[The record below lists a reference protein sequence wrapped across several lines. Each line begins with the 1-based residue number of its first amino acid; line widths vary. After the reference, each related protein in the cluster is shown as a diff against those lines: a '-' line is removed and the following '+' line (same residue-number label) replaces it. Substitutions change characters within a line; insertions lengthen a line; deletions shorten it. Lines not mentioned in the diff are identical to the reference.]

1 MSYSEILNETDRI
14 KAQFEPHAILALGR
28 GTVANAA
35 TNVAIALP
43 PFSCLA
49 TDLVF
54 ISNFTSSAAQA
65 VANSLRSAIIVVDAG
80 TGVPTLTVTLGAPNA
95 GVDIVFN
102 YFIYRVAN

>member
-1 MSYSEILNETDRI
+1 MSYSEILDNNDRI
-14 KAQFEPHAILALGR
+14 KAQFEPNAILALGR

-43 PFSCLA
+43 AFSCLA

-54 ISNFTSSAAQA
+54 ISNFTCSVAQA
-65 VANSLRSAIIVVDAG
+65 TANALRSAIIVVDGA
-80 TGVPTLTVTLGAPNA
+80 GVPTLTVTLGAANA

-102 YFIYRVAN
+102 YFIYRAAN

>member
-1 MSYSEILNETDRI
+1 MSYSEILDNTDRI

-43 PFSCLA
+43 AFSCVA

-54 ISNFTSSAAQA
+54 ISNFTSSGVQA
-65 VANSLRSAIIVVDAG
+65 VSNALLSALIAVDAG
-80 TGVPTLTVTLGAPNA
+80 TGVPTLTVTLAAPNA
-95 GVDIVFN
+95 GADIVFN
-102 YFIYRVAN
+102 YFIYRRAN

>member
-35 TNVAIALP
+35 TSVAIALP
-43 PFSCLA
+43 AFSCVA

-54 ISNFTSSAAQA
+54 ISNFTSAALQA
-65 VANSLRSAIIVVDAG
+65 VGNALRSAIIAVDGA
-80 TGVPTLTVTLGAPNA
+80 GVPTLTVTLGAANA
-95 GVDIVFN
+95 GADIVFN
-102 YFIYRVAN
+102 YFIYRTAN

>member
-1 MSYSEILNETDRI
+1 MSYSEILNINDRI

-35 TNVAIALP
+35 TSVAIALP
-43 PFSCLA
+43 AFSCLA

-54 ISNFTSSAAQA
+54 ISNFTSSAGQA
-65 VANSLRSAIIVVDAG
+65 VGNALRSALIAVNAG
-80 TGVPTLTVTLGAPNA
+80 GIPTLTVTLAAPNA
-95 GVDIVFN
+95 GAGIVFN